1 MAEPTTRSPE
11 EPPGEGVVAP
21 GPVAS
26 SPSPPGAPT
35 PDPAADLADVPPD
48 PTLRPR
54 HRRRRIRR
62 VLAVA
67 GVVVLVAALGTTAAL
82 ARHLWRTADAWQDRA
97 DRYERDASGLGQDL
111 AVERADLAAT
121 RAELEAVRDQLA
133 VAHER
138 IIGLADEKAQLGDDN
153 EVQKRL
159 VDYQERVSDAAG
171 TVALALDQCVQGQQ
185 QLIALMAVPPA
196 PKTPP
201 ATPPATPPPTD
212 PDAPQ
217 PPTEEEIAELRD
229 VVDELCDAA
238 TEANIGLQLELSR

>member
-11 EPPGEGVVAP
+11 DPPGEAVVVPGNAP
-21 GPVAS
+21 APDGPVAT
-26 SPSPPGAPT
+26 PAPP
-35 PDPAADLADVPPD
+35 
-48 PTLRPR
+48 RPR

-62 VLAVA
+62 VLAVT
-67 GVVVLVAALGTTAAL
+67 GVVVLIAALGTTAVL
-82 ARHLWRTADAWQDRA
+82 ARHLWRTADAWEDRA
-97 DRYERDASGLGQDL
+97 DRYQRDASGLGQDL

-185 QLIALMAVPPA
+185 QLIALLAIPPA
-196 PKTPP
+196 PETPP
-201 ATPPATPPPTD
+201 ATPPATPAPTD
-212 PDAPQ
+212 PDAPR
-217 PPTEEEIAELRD
+217 PPTEEEIAALRTA
-229 VVDELCDAA
+229 VDELCEAA

>member
-11 EPPGEGVVAP
+11 DPPGEDVGVPGVVDP
-21 GPVAS
+21 P
-26 SPSPPGAPT
+26 PSPDGEPT
-35 PDPAADLADVPPD
+35 PDPVVDLTDAPSD
-48 PTLRPR
+48 PASRPR

-62 VLAVA
+62 ILAA
-67 GVVVLVAALGTTAAL
+67 TGVVLLVAALGTTAVL

-97 DRYERDASGLGQDL
+97 DRYERDATGLGQDL

-138 IIGLADEKAQLGDDN
+138 IIGLADEKARLGDDN

-185 QLIALMAVPPA
+185 QLIALMALAPA
-196 PKTPP
+196 PETPP
-201 ATPPATPPPTD
+201 ATPPATPPPAD